1 MTTLD
6 LSNQG
11 LTVLPD
17 FSLYPNLSILYLND
31 NAITGE
37 GVFPDTLT
45 ELYIQNNLFSS
56 IVLPP
61 LLTTLNAYEN
71 RLTAPTMTVLP
82 PLLKNIKITFC
93 DIRDIN
99 DLPPCILELCDQPDM
114 NLAVDF
120 CPCCLDIEVFS
131 S

>member
-17 FSLYPNLSILYLND
+17 FSLYPNITVLNLND

-37 GVFPDTLT
+37 GIFPETLT
-45 ELYIQNNLFSS
+45 ELYIRNNSFSS

-61 LLTTLNAYEN
+61 LLTVLDAYEN
-71 RLTAPTMTVLP
+71 QITAPTITALP
-82 PLLKNIKITFC
+82 PLLKNIRITFV

-99 DLPPCILELCDQPDM
+99 DLPPCILELSNQPNM

-120 CPCCLDIEVFS
+120 CSDCIEIEVFPS
-131 S
+131 